1 MIQSQA
7 CDFEL
12 VIQGLTFQSQPLTNL
27 WYEIRMLSNT
37 FKIVLVSHLMFIH
50 HAYFIFI
57 YFFHIVFISISIIH
71 ILGKLFGSFALQGNS
86 ERTRYRH
93 GWSASR
99 LNVFDNLHPC
109 SNYSGK
115 CIIDLIS
122 CLGPGQPLPG
132 KHRHVDCRVALV
144 SVFSMYSCAGVC
156 IMCLFLYLCRGISKY
171 FVV

>member
-1 MIQSQA
+1 VIQSQA

-12 VIQGLTFQSQPLTNL
+12 VVQGLTFQSQPLTNL

-37 FKIVLVSHLMFIH
+37 FKIVLVSHLMFMR

-109 SNYSGK
+109 SNYSENVL
-115 CIIDLIS
+115 LI
-122 CLGPGQPLPG
+122 
-132 KHRHVDCRVALV
+132 
-144 SVFSMYSCAGVC
+144 
-156 IMCLFLYLCRGISKY
+156 
-171 FVV
+171 